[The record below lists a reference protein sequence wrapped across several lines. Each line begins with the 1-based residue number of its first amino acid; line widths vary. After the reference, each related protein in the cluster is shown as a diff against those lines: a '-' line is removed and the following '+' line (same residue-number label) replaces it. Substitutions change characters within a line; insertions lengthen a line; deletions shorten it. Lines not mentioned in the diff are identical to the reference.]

1 MFTAEELLMWGS
13 GSRRKQGLS
22 HRCNFL
28 SSLYPY
34 LTQGHRW
41 QVHPASF
48 LPTAL
53 CPDFWFFPVQAAQGS
68 IMLIQ
73 QTLQQPH
80 LQGPRM
86 NSSISKGISLVSAP
100 YSHPII
106 STHPRSNTSFGPQM
120 GLCALQQHIWYTL
133 AEQRSCHTCPAQMSL
148 LLQVMSNSLQISH
161 FTVTHAS
168 HTTLM
173 FSVLLS
179 YTRGSK
185 INKRVPNL
193 TLSASLLT

>member
-1 MFTAEELLMWGS
+1 MQLPLFLVPLPNTRAQMASTPSLLP
-13 GSRRKQGLS
+13 S
-22 HRCNFL
+22 HSPVSWL
-28 SSLYPY
+28 LI
-34 LTQGHRW
+34 
-41 QVHPASF
+41 
-48 LPTAL
+48 
-53 CPDFWFFPVQAAQGS
+53 FPCSVQAAQGS

-86 NSSISKGISLVSAP
+86 NSSIPKGISLVSAP

-133 AEQRSCHTCPAQMSL
+133 AEQRSCHTCLAQMSL

-161 FTVTHAS
+161 FTVTYAS